1 MSCST
6 ATFRSSCAVRNIVL
20 YRAKEIG
27 RNQVAVLATRSWRAM
42 ESSLCR
48 LQKLCFESVG
58 RYAVVQKAVEKWQ
71 EDKTPVVAA
80 VTAGTLAFVLW
91 AGWGV
96 GGRKQAGSRRKRSAR
111 GGRNG
116 VALRKGPEDSIAAV
130 EARYEKE
137 FRERAE
143 RVVAAGRLADEKD
156 EWECNFCKEMLL
168 KLLIELDGI
177 ELTAE
182 SGERRATLKKRRKAA
197 ILKIQEQLKRLDEL
211 CAQ

>member
-1 MSCST
+1 
-6 ATFRSSCAVRNIVL
+6 
-20 YRAKEIG
+20 
-27 RNQVAVLATRSWRAM
+27 M

-48 LQKLCFESVG
+48 LQKLSESVG
-58 RYAVVQKAVEKWQ
+58 RHAIVQKVLEKWQ

-80 VTAGTLAFVLW
+80 VTAGTLAIILW
-91 AGWGV
+91 AGWGS
-96 GGRKQAGSRRKRSAR
+96 GGRKQARSRRKRSAR
-111 GGRNG
+111 SGRNG
-116 VALRKGPEDSIAAV
+116 VALHTGLEERIAAV
-130 EARYEKE
+130 EARYENE